1 MSKNQLSTFEIEMQ
15 NEEFA
20 KGFEEG
26 YKDFLLSDMIIGIMN
41 ENKKTVRGLSEET
54 GLSPS
59 IIQRMRSGK
68 QKGININNLIAIA
81 RACGYHID
89 MYNEKRRMN
98 IA

>member
-20 KGFEEG
+20 KAFEKG
-26 YKDFLLSDMIIGIMN
+26 YKDFLLSDMIIGMMN

-81 RACGYHID
+81 RACGYHLSL
-89 MYNEKRRMN
+89 EKDNKR
-98 IA
+98 ITF